1 MFDCFS
7 KFFKAEKSGEIAKE
21 RLRLVLIHD
30 RNDISPEVLNSLRCD
45 MIAVIKKYLEIEE
58 SGIEI
63 ELNRENSSVA
73 LVASIPLKNMHRN
86 AGKTRSNAR

>member
-1 MFDCFS
+1 MFDFFS
-7 KFFKAEKSGEIAKE
+7 NLFKTEKSGNIAKE

-45 MIAVIKKYLEIEE
+45 MIAVIKKYLDIEE

-86 AGKTRSNAR
+86 TRRSGANAR